1 MAQKLWEGKY
11 GLPIVTRY
19 LSYEEL
25 LAAIRAEK
33 VKQIYYFS
41 TFSVEDRAKWGPEP
55 VEGVCLVHYK

>member
-41 TFSVEDRAKWGPEP
+41 TYHIKDRIKLGPEP
-55 VEGVCLVHYK
+55 VEGICLVHYK